1 MEALKWANSAR
12 YGIYWIYYCL
22 NFLDIFIMRSK
33 KKFKKMNM
41 EKNENEVYENQKL
54 TYGVNIISDFSFYK
68 ISKAKTF
75 FAIKQQ

>member
-1 MEALKWANSAR
+1 
-12 YGIYWIYYCL
+12 
-22 NFLDIFIMRSK
+22 
-33 KKFKKMNM
+33 M